1 MALTQ
6 ISTGGVKDDAVTAG
20 KIPANAIGSSEIAD
34 DAVDQGAIAD
44 EAVDE
49 ARLQISNAGTNG
61 QFLQKQS
68 GNTGGLTWADANQ
81 YTHPNHSGE
90 VTSTADGAQ
99 VIADNVVDEANLK
112 VSNSPTNGQL
122 LSAQSGNTGGLT
134 WTDPPA
140 SAPQIE
146 ATADGDITA
155 GDTCIVNA
163 NGTVKKVT
171 ATYTEKTAVLGDY
184 TSIVD
189 GYNKEYIKVSFDS
202 TRGQPIFLYKS
213 QNGTSARL
221 VTGNI
226 ANGDLT
232 LNTEGEAETS
242 INEIQGLAWSKTSS
256 VGVALYR
263 QGHSGNAVTYA
274 EAFTSDGSSLTFGT
288 KLAIADSSDAS
299 DAAISWDAS
308 ADKFLV
314 VVGRSTE
321 GTGTTADAY
330 VVSHSG
336 TTLSKGT
343 RVEVDSSEYRV
354 GGLAYDD
361 DNNKHIWTYRDNA
374 DSGKLAAR
382 IITVS
387 GTTPTAGSEVVSD
400 SSDVDGNR
408 PVYISNGKFVVV
420 YTKSSNTY
428 ARVITVSGTTPSFGT
443 ESSSIA
449 ATDASANQHGI
460 APTYDRTGKVIVG
473 QLIGSN
479 NAAFRILT
487 IDTSNNTIS
496 AISSSTAIG
505 TGKGSIDAYYDPD
518 TQMHIFGGQKS
529 DSHGYYRTAVT
540 SDVSTNATTENYI
553 GIAAGTVSSG
563 ATATI
568 DVSGATNS
576 SQSSLTAGQKYYVK
590 KDGSLSL
597 TADTPAVFAGT
608 AIAATKLIVN
618 DQQPIV
624 DVGMWKL
631 IRGVDI
637 DSASGN
643 EYDIFT
649 DFASH
654 SDKKWWKL
662 VFRIESPDDDFSGS
676 GIRVKVG
683 GNWKTS
689 SYDFTQFYVESTN
702 EVGQRLDN
710 QSRFSFTNRDEKW
723 HAGEIMFYDPNATD
737 IYKIF
742 DFHGYAADHAWQASS
757 DHPNITRAVG
767 GYVGGLGAIQGI
779 RFWKYSGNFGKIHF
793 GLFAS
798 NGW

>member
-1 MALTQ
+1 MALTK
-6 ISTGGVKDDAVTAG
+6 ISEGGVKDDAASQA
-20 KIPANAIGSSEIAD
+20 K
-34 DAVDQGAIAD
+34 IAD

-49 ARLQISNAGTNG
+49 ARLQISNAGSNG
-61 QFLQKQS
+61 EFLQKQS
-68 GNTGGLTWADANQ
+68 GNTGGLTWAAANQ

-90 VTSTADGAQ
+90 VTSTGDGAT
-99 VIADNVVDEANLK
+99 VIASNIVDEDNLK
-112 VSNSPTNGQL
+112 VSNTPTNGQL

-146 ATADGDITA
+146 ATADGAITA
-155 GDTCIVNA
+155 GDTCVVNT

-189 GYNKEYIKVSFDS
+189 GYNKEFIKVGFDS
-202 TRGQPIFLYKS
+202 NRGQPIFLYKS
-213 QNGTSARL
+213 QNGTGARM
-221 VTGNI
+221 VTGTI
-226 ANGDLT
+226 ASGDLT
-232 LNTEGEAETS
+232 LNTEAEVEGS
-242 INEIQGLAWSKTSS
+242 INEISGIAWSKTSS

-263 QGHSGNAVTYA
+263 QGHSGSAVTYA
-274 EAFTSDGSSLTFGT
+274 EAFTSNGSSLTFGT
-288 KLAIADSSDAS
+288 KLAIADSNDAS
-299 DAAISWDAS
+299 DADISWDAS

-321 GTGTTADAY
+321 ASSSDTGVSDAY

-343 RVEVDSSEYRV
+343 RVQIAGYTYRS

-361 DNNKHIWTYRDNA
+361 DNNKHIWTYRDHLSSGT
-374 DSGKLAAR
+374 SGKLAAR
-382 IITVS
+382 IITIS
-387 GTTPTAGSEVVSD
+387 GTTPTSGSETLSD
-400 SSDVDGNR
+400 TGDIGAAQ
-408 PVYISNGKFVVV
+408 PVYIGNGKFVVV
-420 YTKSSNTY
+420 YVKSSNSY

-449 ATDASANQHGI
+449 AALTSAYQHGI
-460 APTYDRTGKVIVG
+460 APSYDRTGKVIVG

-496 AISSSTAIG
+496 AISSSTSIG
-505 TGKGSIDAYYDPD
+505 TGKGSIDVYYDPD

-563 ATATI
+563 AAATI

-576 SQSSLTAGQKYYVK
+576 SQSSLTPGQKYYVK
-590 KDGSLSL
+590 KDGSLST
-597 TADTPAVFAGT
+597 TADTPSVFAGT

-618 DQQPIV
+618 DQAPAV
-624 DVGMWKL
+624 ADMGMWKL
-631 IRGVDI
+631 VANADLTTY
-637 DSASGN
+637 SGN

-649 DFASH
+649 DFENRTE
-654 SDKKWWKL
+654 KWWKL
-662 VFRIESPDDDFSGS
+662 VFFLEAPDGSNDFSGC
-676 GIRVKVG
+676 GLRVKV
-683 GNWKTS
+683 NNSWQS
-689 SYDFTQFYVESTN
+689 SNYDFQYFYVESTN
-702 EVGQRLDN
+702 ETAQRLNAQTRYGFAAD
-710 QSRFSFTNRDEKW
+710 QKW
-723 HAGEIMFYDPNATD
+723 HRGEFTFYDPSASG

-742 DFHGYAADHAWQASS
+742 EYTGFSANHAWQGTTDS
-757 DHPNITRAVG
+757 PNPERSAGGFVG
-767 GYVGGLGAIQGI
+767 STNPIQGI
-779 RFWKYSGNFGKIHF
+779 RFWKNSGNFGKIHY